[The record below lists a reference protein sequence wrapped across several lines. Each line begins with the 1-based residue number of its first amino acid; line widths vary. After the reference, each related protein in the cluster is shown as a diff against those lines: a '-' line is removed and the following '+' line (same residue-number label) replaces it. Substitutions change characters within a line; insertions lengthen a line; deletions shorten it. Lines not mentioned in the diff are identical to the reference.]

1 MPALALAPLVL
12 FAVQWLYFAVL
23 EGLARG
29 HSWQG
34 GLRAARAHH
43 DGPAP
48 RLQGGRTSQRAPGR
62 RRSSA
67 DLHRWDF
74 VSLAGL
80 ASMSATRRF
89 QRLGDLVAG
98 TIVVVPSRA
107 RKSAPIVLSPPAD
120 PRELAALPGEVRLD
134 ADEREAIEM
143 FLRRRAEL
151 GRARELELASMIAP
165 QLCAR
170 FGFTA
175 SDPSRALALL
185 YDCAANT
192 GRGDGPPSSEGP
204 HSWR

>member
-1 MPALALAPLVL
+1 LL

-23 EGLARG
+23 EAWRGVTPGKAAFGLRVLTTTGRPPGFQAAALRNV
-29 HSWQG
+29 
-34 GLRAARAHH
+34 LRAADALPLTYTA
-43 DGPAP
+43 G
-48 RLQGGRTSQRAPGR
+48 L
-62 RRSSA
+62 
-67 DLHRWDF
+67 

-120 PRELAALPGEVRLD
+120 PRELASLPGEVRLD

-143 FLRRRAEL
+143 FLRRRAQL

-170 FGFTA
+170 FGFSA
-175 SDPSRALALL
+175 PDPSRALALL

-192 GRGDGPPSSEGP
+192 GRGEGPPSSEGP
-204 HSWR
+204 RSWR